1 MRVRPR
7 HPILRPALVAVAAL
21 AAASGFAPAAAAR
34 TVPPQQPMR
43 VLIVPRITP
52 TQLERLAGR
61 GSVGLLVPGIGPTTN
76 LRQALAALVRGEVE
90 NARLGGVP
98 SGPPLIGADAVTGFP
113 TGRPAIILAL
123 PPKGRPLS
131 NDKRYYVAVVGR
143 GYEPH
148 SLLVSKA
155 TRIPG
160 LVAIQ
165 DIAPTALQRPAR
177 DLRYTHAANAA
188 QTVQRLDARIT
199 ANNQLKLPSLI
210 AIAVLVGFL
219 AILRPRAAL
228 PALPAAL
235 LGSLG
240 LGFLGPTSIP
250 VLVVVFCVSIVLGGL
265 VLERIC
271 SSEERLLVVFGA
283 VLVAYLI
290 AMAVDPTSAS
300 INPLGPTQN
309 SRFFGIGNQVETL
322 LLGPVL
328 AGAALAGRRFGIVGY
343 LVVAALAFVAV
354 AENSLGADAGGAG
367 VLAVSLAVLGSR
379 IGRLP
384 RKGLLTSLGVGA
396 VAVLALFW
404 VDQGQSRPNHMTS
417 AFSHGLG
424 GLLDVARNRIPLAY
438 SPAIHQWEF
447 VGPFFLCFVVAAI
460 LTLRGRQTPGRRDV
474 LLAVIAAACASL
486 VINDSAAY
494 VLVASIVT
502 LVAIRCSPFRFAPLR
517 PLSLRSPVVAPAPE
531 LAAEPVRD

>member
-1 MRVRPR
+1 M
-7 HPILRPALVAVAAL
+7 LL
-21 AAASGFAPAAAAR
+21 AAFVLCGGFAGVADAR
-34 TVPPQQPMR
+34 TLPPQQPMR
-43 VLIVPRITP
+43 ILIVPRITHAE
-52 TQLERLAGR
+52 LERLATR
-61 GSVGLLVPGIGPTTN
+61 GAVGVLVPGVGPTTN
-76 LRQALAALVRGEVE
+76 HRQALAALVRGEVE

-98 SGPPLIGADAVTGFP
+98 SGPPLVGADAVTGFP
-113 TGRPAIILAL
+113 TGHPAIILAL
-123 PPKGRPLS
+123 PPKGLPVS
-131 NDKRYYVAVVGR
+131 NETRYFVAVVGR

-148 SLLVSKA
+148 SLLVSKT

-160 LVAIQ
+160 LVAVQ
-165 DIAPTALQRPAR
+165 DIAPTALQRPER
-177 DLRYTHAANAA
+177 DLRYTPAANAA
-188 QTVQRLDARIT
+188 QIVERLDARIT

-210 AIAVLVGFL
+210 AIAVLLGFM
-219 AILRPRAAL
+219 AILRPASAL
-228 PALPAAL
+228 PALPASL
-235 LGSLG
+235 LGSLA
-240 LGFLGPTSIP
+240 LGFLGPTSVP
-250 VLVVVFCVSIVLGGL
+250 VLVVLFCLSVVVGGL
-265 VLERIC
+265 LLERVC
-271 SSEERLLVVFGA
+271 TSEERMLAVFAAVV
-283 VLVAYLI
+283 VAYLV
-290 AMAVDPTSAS
+290 AMAVDPTSAA

-328 AGAALAGRRFGIVGY
+328 AGAALAGRRFGIAGY
-343 LVVAALAFVAV
+343 LGVAALAFVAV
-354 AENSLGADAGGAG
+354 ADNSLGADAGGAA
-367 VLAVSLAVLGSR
+367 VLAVALAVLGSR
-379 IGRLP
+379 LGRLP

-396 VAVLALFW
+396 VAMLALFW

-438 SPAIHQWEF
+438 SPAIHQWQF

-474 LLAVIAAACASL
+474 LLSVIAAAGVSL
-486 VINDSAAY
+486 LVNDSAAY
-494 VLVASIVT
+494 VLVASVVT